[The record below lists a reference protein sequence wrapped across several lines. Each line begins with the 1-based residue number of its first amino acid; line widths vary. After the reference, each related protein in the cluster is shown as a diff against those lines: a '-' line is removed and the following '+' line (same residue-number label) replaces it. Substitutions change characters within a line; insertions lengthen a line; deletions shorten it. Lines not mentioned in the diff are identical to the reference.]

1 MDRTRLYKVLQG
13 LTRFYT
19 KLVLFRNWIILYR
32 NCVSFCSCQLFQSAR
47 PFCTQGTPLRERG
60 GIPYDRCSL
69 RCVFLAFFVDVFVVA
84 ILKNLNEIN
93 WEVDELTHV
102 SRKLDDASRKLE
114 LLLVHVLFRR
124 LDNTSRKLEPLP
136 VHFLY
141 RQLNNAP
148 KTRSMC
154 PFMFSHGG
162 SMIHQGDASSK

>member
-1 MDRTRLYKVLQG
+1 MMCYENSLTWCFPTIFCACIGRDGLHLARSNPTQSNDALRKFFNMVFSDYFLRLLWSRWDLYHALSIKDYVRPQK
-13 LTRFYT
+13 RIN
-19 KLVLFRNWIILYR
+19 KENW
-32 NCVSFCSCQLFQSAR
+32 V
-47 PFCTQGTPLRERG
+47 
-60 GIPYDRCSL
+60 
-69 RCVFLAFFVDVFVVA
+69 
-84 ILKNLNEIN
+84 
-93 WEVDELTHV
+93 VDELTHV